1 MSSCTKIRSNG
12 EICGRP
18 CASGQA
24 KDRCS
29 KHKGLDP
36 EETPKETLASPKES
50 KETKT
55 FKKEKAP
62 KPGSK
67 KWQVQQ
73 GLISGGGDSKEI
85 IEKNPYSI
93 CAIDLDFYPK
103 KIDTSG
109 RIIGNIFDV
118 LSNYPS
124 KFILKGTPI
133 YTSKIIKVQHSDY
146 SSEELDYVF
155 AYSDFKIEILESKTH
170 NGKGNWGNV
179 EVPVVKT
186 KEELSKPKAST
197 TTMSI
202 NTCVVKIEHILSKI
216 SEKDTFDSLFDN
228 ENKKVKEYN
237 YFPDF
242 TETSEK
248 ISERDILLYN
258 AGHNRTFLVSNKYK
272 TDYELIDLSHLSD
285 EALAKLHEIKLKFRE
300 PYGESFTDD
309 RYIKFLLSKYSVEKQ
324 VSSMDRAYALDS
336 EKKVAGE
343 NDY

>member
-1 MSSCTKIRSNG
+1 MPVTCSKIRSNG

-18 CASGQA
+18 CAEGQK
-24 KDRCS
+24 KDRCA
-29 KHKGLDP
+29 KHKGLDLI
-36 EETPKETLASPKES
+36 ETPKETLASPV
-50 KETKT
+50 
-55 FKKEKAP
+55 KKEKAP

-67 KWQVQQ
+67 KWQIQQ
-73 GLISGGGDSKEI
+73 GGGDSKEI

-109 RIIGNIFDV
+109 RKIGNAFDV
-118 LSNYPS
+118 LSNHPS

-133 YTSKIIKVQHSDY
+133 YTSKTIKVQHSGY

-186 KEELSKPKAST
+186 KEELSKPKAT
-197 TTMSI
+197 MTMSI
-202 NTCVVKIEHILSKI
+202 NTCVVKIEHILIKI
-216 SEKDTFDSLFDN
+216 SDDDTFDSLFDD

-258 AGHNRTFLVSNKYK
+258 AGHNRTFLAGNKYK
-272 TDYELIDLSHLSD
+272 TDYETIDLSHLSD
-285 EALAKLHEIKLKFRE
+285 EALTKLHEIKLKFRE
-300 PYGESFTDD
+300 PFGESFTDD